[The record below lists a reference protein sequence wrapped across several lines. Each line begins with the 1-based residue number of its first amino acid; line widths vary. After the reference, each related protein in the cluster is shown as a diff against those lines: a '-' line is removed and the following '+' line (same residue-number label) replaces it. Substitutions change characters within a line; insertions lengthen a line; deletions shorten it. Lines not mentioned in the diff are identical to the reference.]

1 MLCHNLGD
9 KALEIGSILSQ
20 VGKASAWEPVMLITG
35 IKVSIEKR
43 DCTRKGY
50 IETTGIHYLPIAIE
64 VDPI

>member
-9 KALEIGSILSQ
+9 KALEIGFISSQ
-20 VGKASAWEPVMLITG
+20 VGKASAWETAMLIIG

-50 IETTGIHYLPIAIE
+50 METIDIQYLPIAIE
-64 VDPI
+64 VNPI